1 MGKKLVAYFSATG
14 TTAEKAKLFAK
25 AAGLD
30 EYEIKPVVPYTKAD
44 LNYLNPLSRSTK
56 EMKLGAK
63 HPEIVTGDI
72 DISQYDV
79 IFVGYPVWWYV
90 APTVINSFLEAY
102 DFSSKKIVLFA
113 TSGGSGLGKSAKKLE
128 ESAPGSEIV
137 DGFML
142 NGAFSDGQLKEFA
155 EKF

>member
-1 MGKKLVAYFSATG
+1 MSKKLVAYFSATG
-14 TTAEKAKLFAK
+14 TTAEKAKALAN
-25 AAGLD
+25 AVGLD
-30 EYEIKPVVPYTKAD
+30 VYEIKPVIPYTKSD

-63 HPEIVTGDI
+63 HPEIVTGDV

-102 DFSSKKIVLFA
+102 DFSGKRIVLFA

-128 ESAPGSEIV
+128 DSAPDSEIV

-142 NGAFSDGQLKEFA
+142 NGSFTDEQLKELT
-155 EKF
+155 EKY